1 MSRVRRLSF
10 AIAEQG
16 RRANS
21 TKQALRLRDAVVDI
35 LEEVNQNTSVSRRVT
50 KRSAFTVVLRSL
62 QKTKNLPFSL
72 REHMA
77 LKELSSYITLAQ
89 SNKNS
94 SLTLSN
100 TDLLPTS
107 HPRSTREHSLTAS
120 AVRNARSRWFAD
132 DPRITDERAKTILS
146 SAFSSEVGSV
156 EHTYYTSVLSG
167 LPQGMIPTEAL
178 LAAFGDGNSSA
189 ARSARAQLQRR
200 DREGKFA
207 FQGGGLRALVRRG
220 SQVFSLVGRTVADGL
235 GDLVQIELPDGRIA
249 QVPGSKGEF
258 IKAVLP
264 TPDGY
269 SPAPIDVP
277 TSELGDVINESDIQY
292 TNSPAGW
299 EKVEPSE
306 SDMDKLENEFSDGES
321 VQKYADGAF
330 NVFVVSNSE
339 TKKRKL
345 ILETAEGDRIDG
357 FDNWADLQD
366 ALRGKEEELA
376 KPKAQLPKEKESKF
390 AFNYPEGAYKIAQGA
405 DYDVQGRQEEDS
417 PNFTD
422 DPAEIAQMFD
432 ERDLVQ
438 ALEQAVLPQDD
449 NENAFG
455 YGVLNFNRGEEFV
468 PAEALYKALDE
479 AGEDADLEL
488 ARIYDKGLGSNDNE
502 KALLDARKGPE
513 VVTGEQPDVA
523 ESFER
528 VTKEGSPDVAPA
540 AEEPKFE
547 EEKVDTTPLPAV
559 LKGLTEN
566 ELARF
571 MESRD
576 HTPHL
581 PKNWDIANDQIPEG
595 YNKLDPSPFQ
605 NWREITEDDGDPN
618 LPVGFSDNPVFLAQN
633 VSQEELLK
641 EFRRALEPEGEAPG
655 YGAIKL
661 TTDDGE
667 EFVANVPGE
676 AIRDA
681 LQLQGVDTNFLTT
694 EIYAEAGN
702 LVELSDEDAADALA
716 KIEAS
721 EGELPP
727 TPEIPEVSRA
737 SRSRKV
743 KKGTEKARIPEE
755 ESPADAPADDIQAE
769 LPLDLPVEKKPM
781 NAYERLMAEQQ
792 AEKEA
797 VAERKAKLAK
807 DAEARVDEKGRR
819 IPEGWGIQ
827 EKSKRAYG
835 KDVPENYSNA
845 YGRNNFEAQ
854 VDKDG
859 NIVLKDNNNIL
870 EPKTYKNWKELEAD
884 FESRK
889 EDYAKES
896 RKKIKEWAK
905 AYGFSDEQVN
915 AFDSMSEQ
923 EIADFFA
930 NPENHTDGY
939 KNALDDF
946 ETSWAVDLPSAQ
958 QKARWSEFGKMKRL
972 ADHAG
977 DLPDPNK
984 EKASLDITPEQMD
997 ALRDGIKE
1005 LDWLNEGILFAK
1017 RDGGDD
1023 RLPAQDGVI
1032 DIYDDNAVAG
1042 DLPIATID
1050 ADNNLEWRDEE
1061 TKKRYEA
1068 LVKGILD
1075 EDLESIVQDTPEQA
1089 APSANEDK
1097 IKELEAEREKFVSQE
1112 RGAPSAQMQTKA
1124 RIAIKQIDEEIAKL
1138 RGTLPTEKKKTVS
1151 AQVPKDFEADSL
1163 EEIPEGFEEYP
1174 KPANVAPSAAGGDG
1188 PPPPFRIRSK
1198 VKDLQPGDITTG
1210 DHFVITKIGNKVEGT
1225 NRIEIEGYYPG
1236 HVIQNTKQWIEDTE
1250 IEVIRG
1256 VQPLPEQGDLPV
1268 LSKPK
1273 MKDFGK
1279 IYKDKADNQW
1289 KFRDA
1294 EAQAQ
1299 YDAAFAEYSVQ
1310 ALEAKKRFPDPT
1322 EPSNQPH
1329 RAIVRA
1335 ADLKPGD
1342 VTTDPKK
1349 GHFVIE
1355 RVFVDDKTKPNFV
1368 SVEGYYP
1375 GYGTQR
1381 KEWKV
1386 DTQID
1391 VIRNVEAPAKGE
1403 GELHRPNKVVN
1414 GKWIPDKDEAKNA
1427 EHQRLLEEAGA
1438 RWNAPENL
1446 PVVDNKEQA
1455 PEADQNIPNAVAV
1468 RKPSRKRVPNMPAFQ
1483 GEWAGIAREAN
1494 GDWKKFRELL
1504 KDKTIVFFDF
1514 ETTGIKD
1521 KDGNEPW
1528 QVAGV
1533 KVRDGKVVER
1543 KNFYMNPGRS
1553 VKDVWAGGVDKDGKP
1568 NAVDADGNP
1577 LSDEF
1582 LAKQPSQAQAMA
1594 EFFNWAGLDQE
1605 ESPVLLAAH
1614 YVQFDDEVA
1623 RRMADKHG
1631 LVYRPDGLLDTKAM
1645 GQDIFKDAPE
1655 KPEGNRLGQY
1665 AEFLGVKLDN
1675 WHAADADAEALA
1687 EIFEKLI
1694 DKGIELD
1701 AGKDLF
1707 DVDARIEEYEKAL
1720 AEYEAGK
1727 VNDDAAAA
1735 DFAAAKA
1742 IRDALE
1748 GKEVKL
1754 DEVIVDAKNSPAL
1767 DPEGL
1772 NMGPVDAP
1780 LDGIEKRD
1788 DGVVILDFTPNAV
1801 YPRGEMRM
1809 MPREW
1814 VLDDKN
1820 AVLLDREDARM
1831 RNILPGDF
1839 MASKDGNIIWQVT
1852 AVRAGE
1858 EFGLEPGRV
1867 KIWRRDIETGE
1878 MNTYEHWHGTR
1889 LDGVRRAI
1897 NPADLDIP
1905 EGNPQNEFVS
1915 NKKALPESAET
1926 PEGIGGKQFRK
1937 VYEIGDK
1944 SAVVKLGEKDLGI
1957 FMEAELFD
1965 AEGNSIYK
1973 VEGQFRT
1980 FAGAEAEADA
1990 LLKEFADGLRD
2001 QERDEN
2007 VEPEEARAKDVP
2019 ISRGDVPADA
2029 YDAPETIEVENL
2041 PADLN
2046 GQISIRETG
2055 QDAPNYEVDA
2065 VLQNSDGDNLAEHH
2079 SEHSTKRKAEKEG
2092 RNWVARVVDALMNPP
2107 TPPSDGT
2114 PEAPGKPESPESSKK
2129 KEPKPKKEVPQD
2141 EKVRFSQLNEE
2152 EQAEVLRNVKEIEAI
2167 AENMAGIKAEDVMP
2181 GDFLKH
2187 RQLGHYEKVIRV
2199 ERGKEWGMDR
2209 LVFWVYNPIAGK
2221 EQPRPFKADSPLEF
2235 VRRVGGDG
2243 PVEKFPVGKARGRGK
2258 RPDIRRQDPLEKVVV
2273 REGRVQGAKGKDRG
2287 LFKDANGEPVMVG
2300 DVVIFRD
2307 PKRAGKFGRG
2317 IVKRR
2322 VGDQVDEGKKVGG
2335 APREGKV
2342 YLDNV
2347 FVQWENEDVFGQI
2360 NQGGRMV
2367 VADNLI
2373 IINDNPDDVIANL
2386 EGKNWKGG
2394 VAKPNR
2400 RGAGVDKWTSAEA
2413 PAPAAKA
2420 PEALKDSDKDLFDR
2434 EIQKAIENPGA
2445 RLPDKVQGK
2454 NLEEKKENAREMGR
2468 KAFERGDG
2476 RDPANDMDIFNMP
2489 GTDKDRLD
2497 IMMAWLNGYDQKNID
2512 APLPE
2517 PIDAGPIGMPEDIV
2531 KKTVKDLNGG
2541 QFELSLIKINGVY
2554 EGAVINKQNGNV
2566 QIVVR
2571 DKNEQNARVELARA
2585 GDYIQQAAA
2594 GDEAMNDGVIPN
2606 LDNVALPSEKEVEDK
2621 FMKEGGQYVR
2631 DNGVKVSVKVKDLKI
2646 GDFVITRNGNIGR
2659 IIELTPI
2666 GNRVQVK
2673 VQYRGGAQYTYKPWK
2688 ADAQIDG
2695 IYRVPSKENP
2705 VPSGGTGKTVVPKP
2719 TAPTP
2724 TPTPTPAPAGA
2735 PNFVKAAQ
2743 ELGFVKKQLPKI
2755 KDVWGTEADGI
2766 RAVNAAYKAL
2776 KDNDKDLFERQ
2787 IDRAIRRLSNRAGG
2801 KYNDIVNDLEKIKS
2815 EVDGIPAIPRPAMP
2829 VKDWKGPKD
2838 LDPIQVAEG
2847 RKNNNENPA
2856 ELSPFWQNVIV
2867 KDANFW
2873 AALERKGIRG
2883 DAEKEEIRAFFGD
2896 GQPKPLAALSP
2907 RARVLL
2913 AAAIGE
2919 KIKGQKSSDEAREIK
2934 NLIDLNFKLMEERLA
2949 YEPNE
2954 KEIGIGGLLADLD
2967 IKQLEKVA
2975 PRKGITGSLD
2985 FAGKKWIVMRIGD
2998 SGGGRR
3004 GDNQIYKI
3012 VDEESG
3018 QVFFYKQDEGKEQV
3032 DSEMAG
3038 AAFLRAFGVLGAY
3051 PAIRHNS
3058 NNRVVITGEAGTNL
3072 ALARAPKQAHEVYG
3086 GASPFLEKGQVHQ
3099 ILGMVMVDAL
3109 IHNEDRHMNNW
3120 QGARDDNK
3128 NVEVGDEGKVLALI
3142 FDQGLGKVWDNPANA
3157 ASAYDFIMKNKGRN
3171 PLPGIL
3177 KNEVGPEA
3185 FYEMIQRGGQQALQA
3200 LRREYPV
3207 GAAPEIDI
3215 LVKRLEE
3222 LLAKDAQ
3229 DWR

>member
-1 MSRVRRLSF
+1 MSRIRRLSF

-156 EHTYYTSVLSG
+156 EHTYYTSVLSA

-292 TNSPAGW
+292 TNSPEGW

-432 ERDLVQ
+432 ERDLIQ

-488 ARIYDKGLGSNDNE
+488 AKIYDKGLGSNDNE

-702 LVELSDEDAADALA
+702 LVELNDEDAADALA
-716 KIEAS
+716 RIEES

-827 EKSKRAYG
+827 EKAKRAFG
-835 KDVPENYSNA
+835 KDVPENYSNV

-896 RKKIKEWAK
+896 RKKIKDWAK

-1075 EDLESIVQDTPEQA
+1075 EDLEGIVQDTPEQA
-1089 APSANEDK
+1089 APAAPK
-1097 IKELEAEREKFVSQE
+1097 
-1112 RGAPSAQMQTKA
+1112 APSA
-1124 RIAIKQIDEEIAKL
+1124 
-1138 RGTLPTEKKKTVS
+1138 KKKTVS

-1163 EEIPEGFEEYP
+1163 EEIPEGFQEYP
-1174 KPANVAPSAAGGDG
+1174 KPANVAPPAAAGGDG

-1210 DHFVITKIGNKVEGT
+1210 DHFVITKIGDKVEGT

-1236 HVIQNTKQWIEDTE
+1236 HVIQNTKQWVEDTE

-1289 KFRDA
+1289 KFRDP

-1299 YDAAFAEYSVQ
+1299 YDAAFADYNVQ
-1310 ALEAKKRFPDPT
+1310 AAEAKKRFPDPT

-1468 RKPSRKRVPNMPAFQ
+1468 RKPARKRVPNMPAFQ
-1483 GEWAGIAREAN
+1483 GEWAAIAREAG
-1494 GDWKKFRELL
+1494 GDWNKFRELI

-1533 KVRDGKVVER
+1533 KVRDGKIVDR
-1543 KNFYMNPGRS
+1543 FNIYMNPGRS
-1553 VKDVWAGGVDKDGKP
+1553 VKDVWAGEVGKDGKP

-1582 LAKQPSQAQAMA
+1582 LAKQPNQAEAMA
-1594 EFFNWAGLDQE
+1594 RFFEWAGL
-1605 ESPVLLAAH
+1605 ESEGRPLLAAH

-1631 LVYRPDGLLDTKAM
+1631 LEYQPDGLLDTKAM
-1645 GQDIFKDAPE
+1645 GQDIFKNAPE

-1665 AEFLGVKLDN
+1665 AEFLGVELDN

-1687 EIFEKLI
+1687 GIFEKLI

-1701 AGKDLF
+1701 GGKDLF
-1707 DVDARIEEYEKAL
+1707 DVDKRIEEYEKAL
-1720 AEYEAGK
+1720 GDYESAK
-1727 VNDDAAAA
+1727 VKDDAGAA

-1742 IRDALE
+1742 IRDALD

-1780 LDGIEKRD
+1780 LDGMERRD
-1788 DGVVILDFTPNAV
+1788 DGVVVLDFTPNAV
-1801 YPRGEMRM
+1801 YPKGEMRM

-1839 MASKDGNIIWQVT
+1839 MASRDGNIIWQVT

-1889 LDGVRRAI
+1889 LDGVRRPI

-1915 NKKALPESAET
+1915 NKKSAPESEQT
-1926 PEGIGGKQFRK
+1926 PEAIAGKQFRK

-1973 VEGQFRT
+1973 VDGQFRT

-2041 PADLN
+2041 PPDLN

-2079 SEHSTKRKAEKEG
+2079 SEHPTKRKAEKEG
-2092 RNWVARVVDALMNPP
+2092 RDFVARASDAIQNPE
-2107 TPPSDGT
+2107 PS
-2114 PEAPGKPESPESSKK
+2114 PEAEEEKPKSS
-2129 KEPKPKKEVPQD
+2129 KPKKEVPQD
-2141 EKVRFSQLNEE
+2141 EKVKFSQLNEE

-2167 AENMAGIKAEDVMP
+2167 AVDMAGIKAEDVMP
-2181 GDFLKH
+2181 GDFFKH
-2187 RQLGHYEKVIRV
+2187 RQLGHYEKVIRI

-2243 PVEKFPVGKARGRGK
+2243 PVEKFPVGKARGRAK

-2273 REGRVQGAKGKDRG
+2273 REGRIQGAKKKDRG
-2287 LFKDANGEPVMVG
+2287 FFKGADGEPVLKG
-2300 DVVIFRD
+2300 DVVIHRD
-2307 PKRAGKFGRG
+2307 PAIAAELGRG
-2317 IVKRR
+2317 IIKRR

-2335 APREGKV
+2335 RGIGGKV
-2342 YLDNV
+2342 WLDHV
-2347 FVQWENEDVFGQI
+2347 FVQWENEEGAA
-2360 NQGGRMV
+2360 NLGQGGRQII
-2367 VADNLI
+2367 ADKLV

-2386 EGKNWKGG
+2386 EKKTWRGG

-2400 RGAGVDKWTSAEA
+2400 RVAGRENPHGS
-2413 PAPAAKA
+2413 APAAKA
-2420 PEALKDSDKDLFDR
+2420 PEAP
-2434 EIQKAIENPGA
+2434 KA
-2445 RLPDKVQGK
+2445 
-2454 NLEEKKENAREMGR
+2454 
-2468 KAFERGDG
+2468 
-2476 RDPANDMDIFNMP
+2476 
-2489 GTDKDRLD
+2489 
-2497 IMMAWLNGYDQKNID
+2497 
-2512 APLPE
+2512 AP
-2517 PIDAGPIGMPEDIV
+2517 GMPEDIV

-2541 QFELSLIKINGVY
+2541 QFELSLIKIDDVY
-2554 EGAVINKQNGNV
+2554 EGAVIDKQNGNV

-2594 GDEAMNDGVIPN
+2594 GDEAMNDGAIPN
-2606 LDNVALPSEKEVEDK
+2606 LDKVSEAPAPKSIPTPEPGKEIIDARSPGADAITKANLLSELKKMRLALPKARADVGFDRDAANLQKAGKQLDKYMRNVNAKSEED
-2621 FMKEGGQYVR
+2621 EAY
-2631 DNGVKVSVKVKDLKI
+2631 L
-2646 GDFVITRNGNIGR
+2646 
-2659 IIELTPI
+2659 
-2666 GNRVQVK
+2666 
-2673 VQYRGGAQYTYKPWK
+2673 K
-2688 ADAQIDG
+2688 ADNYELRQAIAYAQ
-2695 IYRVPSKENP
+2695 RVSTPLGKELAE
-2705 VPSGGTGKTVVPKP
+2705 K
-2719 TAPTP
+2719 
-2724 TPTPTPAPAGA
+2724 
-2735 PNFVKAAQ
+2735 
-2743 ELGFVKKQLPKI
+2743 
-2755 KDVWGTEADGI
+2755 
-2766 RAVNAAYKAL
+2766 
-2776 KDNDKDLFERQ
+2776 
-2787 IDRAIRRLSNRAGG
+2787 
-2801 KYNDIVNDLEKIKS
+2801 LEKIK
-2815 EVDGIPAIPRPAMP
+2815 EDVEFKKDAQLRAREEERQKRLAEPFPDDLVVDKDNITNENLKAMLKEIELRLPEKPVYP
-2829 VKDWKGPKD
+2829 VKDGKRALEKLIEDLNNGMDPLSLDKNKLEEAYNGLRSSQDSAHVEMAKKLKPIFGEILSKQKERETPNREANLNKPDPAVLAEERIRAGENIVDAPNIKEVFAKD
-2838 LDPIQVAEG
+2838 DVFAANPFLEPFKEELQKFFAPAQAQPLAKLSSEARQALNQYLSGALRDDKALVGATPDQTDKNIREAANLILALRAEELAFSPNRDNVGVAQGLKNIDPEKILKYG
-2847 RKNNNENPA
+2847 RANASTSFVPLIIDGVDTGFLIKLNENGVNA
-2856 ELSPFWQNVIV
+2856 RSGN
-2867 KDANFW
+2867 NFW
-2873 AALERKGIRG
+2873 LIDTKTGQKIIIKKETMAGRANAEVWSAKLLNAFGVRGVSHVERHPQDDDIIFVTFAGDNIDLADVPNVYDKVRSKLRLDAKATAARAKVADLIGMMIFDGVASNTDRH
-2883 DAEKEEIRAFFGD
+2883 EENF
-2896 GQPKPLAALSP
+2896 LAAETPENGVARNGNEDLQLLPIDHGYAHRLSRNRGGVYDP
-2907 RARVLL
+2907 ETLIRTN
-2913 AAAIGE
+2913 GYFT
-2919 KIKGQKSSDEAREIK
+2919 SREIYK
-2934 NLIDLNFKLMEERLA
+2934 ELVRSIGGRAAHHLIDLTVQQAIQELKRDNGGIDPAVLNDILA
-2949 YEPNE
+2949 Q
-2954 KEIGIGGLLADLD
+2954 LD
-2967 IKQLEKVA
+2967 VL
-2975 PRKGITGSLD
+2975 RGITPQ
-2985 FAGKKWIVMRIGD
+2985 KWAKDM
-2998 SGGGRR
+2998 
-3004 GDNQIYKI
+3004 
-3012 VDEESG
+3012 
-3018 QVFFYKQDEGKEQV
+3018 
-3032 DSEMAG
+3032 
-3038 AAFLRAFGVLGAY
+3038 
-3051 PAIRHNS
+3051 
-3058 NNRVVITGEAGTNL
+3058 
-3072 ALARAPKQAHEVYG
+3072 
-3086 GASPFLEKGQVHQ
+3086 
-3099 ILGMVMVDAL
+3099 
-3109 IHNEDRHMNNW
+3109 
-3120 QGARDDNK
+3120 GAR
-3128 NVEVGDEGKVLALI
+3128 E
-3142 FDQGLGKVWDNPANA
+3142 
-3157 ASAYDFIMKNKGRN
+3157 
-3171 PLPGIL
+3171 
-3177 KNEVGPEA
+3177 
-3185 FYEMIQRGGQQALQA
+3185 
-3200 LRREYPV
+3200 
-3207 GAAPEIDI
+3207 
-3215 LVKRLEE
+3215 
-3222 LLAKDAQ
+3222 
-3229 DWR
+3229 

>member
-220 SQVFSLVGRTVADGL
+220 SQVFSLIGRTVADGL

-269 SPAPIDVP
+269 SPSPIDVP
-277 TSELGDVINESDIQY
+277 TSQLGDVINESDIQY
-292 TNSPAGW
+292 TNSPEGW

-488 ARIYDKGLGSNDNE
+488 AKIYDKGLGSNDNE

-547 EEKVDTTPLPAV
+547 EEKVDTTPLPAL

-595 YNKLDPSPFQ
+595 YNKLDPAPFQ
-605 NWREITEDDGDPN
+605 NCREITEDDGDPN

-755 ESPADAPADDIQAE
+755 ESPADAPADEIQAE

-827 EKSKRAYG
+827 EKAKRAFG
-835 KDVPENYSNA
+835 KDVPENYSNV

-896 RKKIKEWAK
+896 RKKIKDWAK

-1061 TKKRYEA
+1061 TKKNYEA

-1075 EDLESIVQDTPEQA
+1075 EDLESIVQDTPEQGTPA
-1089 APSANEDK
+1089 APKAPSA
-1097 IKELEAEREKFVSQE
+1097 
-1112 RGAPSAQMQTKA
+1112 
-1124 RIAIKQIDEEIAKL
+1124 
-1138 RGTLPTEKKKTVS
+1138 KKKTVS

-1163 EEIPEGFEEYP
+1163 EEIPEGFQEYP
-1174 KPANVAPSAAGGDG
+1174 KPANVAPPAAAGGDG

-1289 KFRDA
+1289 KFRDP

-1299 YDAAFAEYSVQ
+1299 YDAAFADYNVQ
-1310 ALEAKKRFPDPT
+1310 AAEAKKRFPDPT

-1468 RKPSRKRVPNMPAFQ
+1468 RKPARKRVPNMPAFQ
-1483 GEWAGIAREAN
+1483 GEWAAIAREAG
-1494 GDWKKFRELL
+1494 GDWKKFRELI

-1533 KVRDGKVVER
+1533 KVRDGKIVDR
-1543 KNFYMNPGRS
+1543 FNIYMNPGRS
-1553 VKDVWAGGVDKDGKP
+1553 VKDVWAGGVGPDGKP

-1582 LAKQPSQAQAMA
+1582 LAKQPNQAEAMA
-1594 EFFNWAGLDQE
+1594 KFFEWAGL
-1605 ESPVLLAAH
+1605 ESEGRPLLAAH

-1631 LVYRPDGLLDTKAM
+1631 LEYQPDGLLDTKAM

-1665 AEFLGVKLDN
+1665 AEFLGVELDN

-1687 EIFEKLI
+1687 GIFEKLI

-1701 AGKDLF
+1701 GGKDLF
-1707 DVDARIEEYEKAL
+1707 DVDKRIEEYEKAL
-1720 AEYEAGK
+1720 GEYEAGK
-1727 VNDDAAAA
+1727 VKDDAGAA

-1742 IRDALE
+1742 IRDALD

-1780 LDGIEKRD
+1780 LDGMERRD
-1788 DGVVILDFTPNAV
+1788 DGVVVLDFTPNAV
-1801 YPRGEMRM
+1801 YPKGEMRM

-1889 LDGVRRAI
+1889 LDGVRRPI

-1915 NKKALPESAET
+1915 NKKSTPESEQT
-1926 PEGIGGKQFRK
+1926 PEAIAGKQFRK

-1944 SAVVKLGEKDLGI
+1944 VAVVKLGEKDLGI

-1973 VEGQFRT
+1973 VDGQFRT
-1980 FAGAEAEADA
+1980 FVGAEAEADA

-2079 SEHSTKRKAEKEG
+2079 SEHPTKRKAEKEG
-2092 RNWVARVVDALMNPP
+2092 RDFVARASDAIQNPE
-2107 TPPSDGT
+2107 PS
-2114 PEAPGKPESPESSKK
+2114 PEAEEEKPKSS
-2129 KEPKPKKEVPQD
+2129 KPKKEVPQD
-2141 EKVRFSQLNEE
+2141 EKVKFSQLNEE

-2167 AENMAGIKAEDVMP
+2167 AVDMAGIKAEDVMP
-2181 GDFLKH
+2181 GDFFKH
-2187 RQLGHYEKVIRV
+2187 RQLGHYEKVIRI

-2243 PVEKFPVGKARGRGK
+2243 PVEKFPVGKPRGRAQ
-2258 RPDIRRQDPLEKVVV
+2258 RPDIRRQDPLEKVKV
-2273 REGRVQGAKGKDRG
+2273 REGRIQGAKKKDRG
-2287 LFKDANGEPVMVG
+2287 FFKGADGEPVLKG
-2300 DVVIFRD
+2300 DVVIHRD
-2307 PKRAGKFGRG
+2307 PAIAAELGRG

-2335 APREGKV
+2335 RGIGGKV
-2342 YLDNV
+2342 WLDHV
-2347 FVQWENEDVFGQI
+2347 FVQWENEEGAANL
-2360 NQGGRMV
+2360 NQGGRQII
-2367 VADNLI
+2367 ADKLV

-2386 EGKNWKGG
+2386 EKKTWRGG

-2400 RGAGVDKWTSAEA
+2400 RVAGRENPHGS
-2413 PAPAAKA
+2413 APAAKA
-2420 PEALKDSDKDLFDR
+2420 PEAPKNSDEELLGR
-2434 EIQKAIENPGA
+2434 EIEKANQNPRA
-2445 RLPDKVQGK
+2445 YLPSKIKGK
-2454 NLEEKKENAREMGR
+2454 NLEEKIKNAREMGR
-2468 KAFERGDG
+2468 RAFERGES
-2476 RDPANDMDIFNMP
+2476 RNPANDIDFNDMP
-2489 GTDKDRLD
+2489 GVGNDRVK
-2497 IMMAWLNGYDQKNID
+2497 IMIAWFDGYDQKNTD
-2512 APLPE
+2512 APQS
-2517 PIDAGPIGMPEDIV
+2517 IDAGPIGGPQDIV
-2531 KKTVKDLNGG
+2531 KKTIKDLNGG
-2541 QFELSLIKINGVY
+2541 EFELSLIKIGDVY

-2571 DKNEQNARVELARA
+2571 DKNEQNARVDLARA
-2585 GDYIQQAAA
+2585 GDYIQQAANGA
-2594 GDEAMNDGVIPN
+2594 EAMNDGVIPD
-2606 LDNVALPSEKEVEDK
+2606 LDKVNETPAPKSSPPALMEKPEKPEPKEDAPRRIFNGNVVDK
-2621 FMKEGGQYVR
+2621 NNKQFDISIV
-2631 DNGVKVSVKVKDLKI
+2631 KI
-2646 GDFVITRNGNIGR
+2646 GDEYEAAAFPKDDNKKGQVIAKARMLADVQAVVNR
-2659 IIELTPI
+2659 FIEDVVDAED
-2666 GNRVQVK
+2666 GNRVLRSYAGEPEPEVQPVLTRDTDVVPPLPAKQTLELKNAKVRAREMKAALLDREFVDVQNPDGWDDAKLRENLEYRKKRLAELLGTDDIDRRQGARFAADMRKAATYAKGLGWFEEAKQLEALAGLQKEIPLRKMDADFEAKVAEMEKLFPEMYALNKDLEAKLGWMANERRQVLRKQFDNAIIYPDPFNPIFRNAVLGGQGTIDELIQIARARLADNEAAPLIERLEK
-2673 VQYRGGAQYTYKPWK
+2673 VKAGFQGFGDLPKLPLPEIGSDKANQFVAKVAREFEGIGNDAFYDANGQFKLKRGDLVWGDWKFKSNISAGINKLILLENSVTKELIIIKYDNDKYNNKPKFKGNGIKAEEMVAFLYRDLGFASPAAKAINPDSPQMEVGGLGAMEFAGPGFFGLQNIKNNGETDVDSLSEVIPEFRAELLNFIVANAIIGNTDRHAHNFMWGRDAAGQARLIPVDNGLAMFNGAFGK
-2688 ADAQIDG
+2688 ADAHEDDPL
-2695 IYRVPSKENP
+2695 Y
-2705 VPSGGTGKTVVPKP
+2705 
-2719 TAPTP
+2719 
-2724 TPTPTPAPAGA
+2724 
-2735 PNFVKAAQ
+2735 
-2743 ELGFVKKQLPKI
+2743 
-2755 KDVWGTEADGI
+2755 
-2766 RAVNAAYKAL
+2766 
-2776 KDNDKDLFERQ
+2776 
-2787 IDRAIRRLSNRAGG
+2787 
-2801 KYNDIVNDLEKIKS
+2801 
-2815 EVDGIPAIPRPAMP
+2815 
-2829 VKDWKGPKD
+2829 
-2838 LDPIQVAEG
+2838 LDPIDV
-2847 RKNNNENPA
+2847 
-2856 ELSPFWQNVIV
+2856 V
-2867 KDANFW
+2867 
-2873 AALERKGIRG
+2873 
-2883 DAEKEEIRAFFGD
+2883 FGNH
-2896 GQPKPLAALSP
+2896 GNRNAVMPLAKAH
-2907 RARVLL
+2907 V
-2913 AAAIGE
+2913 
-2919 KIKGQKSSDEAREIK
+2919 D
-2934 NLIDLNFKLMEERLA
+2934 
-2949 YEPNE
+2949 
-2954 KEIGIGGLLADLD
+2954 EIGIDAA
-2967 IKQLEKVA
+2967 E
-2975 PRKGITGSLD
+2975 S
-2985 FAGKKWIVMRIGD
+2985 
-2998 SGGGRR
+2998 
-3004 GDNQIYKI
+3004 QIA
-3012 VDEESG
+3012 E
-3018 QVFFYKQDEGKEQV
+3018 F
-3032 DSEMAG
+3032 
-3038 AAFLRAFGVLGAY
+3038 
-3051 PAIRHNS
+3051 
-3058 NNRVVITGEAGTNL
+3058 
-3072 ALARAPKQAHEVYG
+3072 
-3086 GASPFLEKGQVHQ
+3086 
-3099 ILGMVMVDAL
+3099 
-3109 IHNEDRHMNNW
+3109 
-3120 QGARDDNK
+3120 GARMRERAAAMKFIDDR
-3128 NVEVGDEGKVLALI
+3128 
-3142 FDQGLGKVWDNPANA
+3142 
-3157 ASAYDFIMKNKGRN
+3157 ASAYLDARAEYVIKNARKLATR
-3171 PLPGIL
+3171 
-3177 KNEVGPEA
+3177 
-3185 FYEMIQRGGQQALQA
+3185 IQRGF
-3200 LRREYPV
+3200 
-3207 GAAPEIDI
+3207 
-3215 LVKRLEE
+3215 
-3222 LLAKDAQ
+3222 
-3229 DWR
+3229 

>member
-120 AVRNARSRWFAD
+120 AARNARSRWFAD

-156 EHTYYTSVLSG
+156 EHTYYTSVLSA

-405 DYDVQGRQEEDS
+405 DYDVQGRQDEDS

-422 DPAEIAQMFD
+422 DPVEIAQMFD

-547 EEKVDTTPLPAV
+547 EEKIDTTPLPAL

-618 LPVGFSDNPVFLAQN
+618 LPIGFSDNPVFLAQN

-702 LVELSDEDAADALA
+702 LVELNDEDAADALA
-716 KIEAS
+716 RIEES

-755 ESPADAPADDIQAE
+755 ESPADAPVNAPADEIQAE

-827 EKSKRAYG
+827 EKAKRAFG
-835 KDVPENYSNA
+835 KDVPENYSNV

-896 RKKIKEWAK
+896 RKKIKDWAK

-923 EIADFFA
+923 EIANFFA

-1032 DIYDDNAVAG
+1032 DIYDDNAIAG

-1050 ADNNLEWRDEE
+1050 ANNNLEWRDEE
-1061 TKKRYEA
+1061 TKKNYEA

-1075 EDLESIVQDTPEQA
+1075 EDLESIIQDTPEQA

-1097 IKELEAEREKFVSQE
+1097 IK
-1112 RGAPSAQMQTKA
+1112 
-1124 RIAIKQIDEEIAKL
+1124 
-1138 RGTLPTEKKKTVS
+1138 EKKKTVS

-1289 KFRDA
+1289 KFRDP

-1483 GEWAGIAREAN
+1483 GEWAGIAREAD
-1494 GDWKKFRELL
+1494 GDWKKFREIL

-1553 VKDVWAGGVDKDGKP
+1553 VKDVWAGGIDKDGKP

-1727 VNDDAAAA
+1727 VNDDAGAA

-1742 IRDALE
+1742 IRDALD

-1754 DEVIVDAKNSPAL
+1754 DEVIVDAKNSPTL

-1858 EFGLEPGRV
+1858 EFGLRPGRV

-1889 LDGVRRAI
+1889 LDGVRRPI

-1915 NKKALPESAET
+1915 NKKSAPEAEQT
-1926 PEGIGGKQFRK
+1926 PEAIAGKQFRK

-1944 SAVVKLGEKDLGI
+1944 SAVVKLGEKDGGI

-1973 VEGQFRT
+1973 VDGQFRT

-1990 LLKEFADGLRD
+1990 LIKEFADGLKD

-2019 ISRGDVPADA
+2019 ISRGEVPADA
-2029 YDAPETIEVENL
+2029 YDAPETVEVENL

-2114 PEAPGKPESPESSKK
+2114 PEAPGKPESSESSKK

-2167 AENMAGIKAEDVMP
+2167 AENMAGIKAEDVKP

-2335 APREGKV
+2335 APRDGKV

-2347 FVQWENEDVFGQI
+2347 YVQWENEDVFGQI

-2373 IINDNPDDVIANL
+2373 IINDNPDDVLAKL
-2386 EGKNWKGG
+2386 EDGRKWRGG
-2394 VAKPNR
+2394 AAKPNR
-2400 RGAGVDKWTSAEA
+2400 RGAGVDNWTSPEA

-2420 PEALKDSDKDLFDR
+2420 PEALKDSDKDLLDR
-2434 EIQKAIENPGA
+2434 EIQKAIKNPWA
-2445 RLPDKVQGK
+2445 HLPDKVQGK

-2476 RDPANDMDIFNMP
+2476 RDPANDMDIFNLP
-2489 GTDKDRLD
+2489 GNDKDRLD
-2497 IMMAWLNGYDQKNID
+2497 IMMAWLNGYDQKPK
-2512 APLPE
+2512 PLPE
-2517 PIDAGPIGMPEDIV
+2517 AIDAGPIGMPEDIV

-2554 EGAVINKQNGNV
+2554 EGAVINKQNGNI

-2705 VPSGGTGKTVVPKP
+2705 VPSGGSGKTVVPKP

-2724 TPTPTPAPAGA
+2724 TPTPTPAGA

-2755 KDVWGTEADGI
+2755 KDVWGSEADGI

-2815 EVDGIPAIPRPAMP
+2815 EVDGIPAIPRPTMP

-2873 AALERKGIRG
+2873 AALERKGVRG
-2883 DAEKEEIRAFFGD
+2883 DAEKEEIRAFFSD

-2934 NLIDLNFKLMEERLA
+2934 NLVDLNFKLMEERLA

-3072 ALARAPKQAHEVYG
+3072 ALAKAPKQAHELYN

-3109 IHNEDRHMNNW
+3109 IHNDDRHMNNW

-3222 LLAKDAQ
+3222 LLAKDAR

>member
-1 MSRVRRLSF
+1 MTMSRVRRLSF

-156 EHTYYTSVLSG
+156 EHTYYTSVLSA

-220 SQVFSLVGRTVADGL
+220 SQVFSLIGRTVADGL

-277 TSELGDVINESDIQY
+277 TSQLGDVINESDIQY
-292 TNSPAGW
+292 TNSPEGW

-345 ILETAEGDRIDG
+345 ILETAEGDRIDA

-432 ERDLVQ
+432 ERDLIQ

-488 ARIYDKGLGSNDNE
+488 AKIYDKGLGSNDNE

-547 EEKVDTTPLPAV
+547 EEKVDTTPLPA
-559 LKGLTEN
+559 LLNGLTEN

-595 YNKLDPSPFQ
+595 YNKLDPAPFQ
-605 NWREITEDDGDPN
+605 NWREITEEDGDPS

-702 LVELSDEDAADALA
+702 LIELNDEDAADALA
-716 KIEAS
+716 KIEES
-721 EGELPP
+721 EGKLPP

-755 ESPADAPADDIQAE
+755 EAPADAPADDIQAE

-827 EKSKRAYG
+827 EKAKRAFG

-896 RKKIKEWAK
+896 RKKIKDWAK

-1042 DLPIATID
+1042 ELPIATID

-1075 EDLESIVQDTPEQA
+1075 EDLESIVQDTPEQV
-1089 APSANEDK
+1089 APSANEEK
-1097 IKELEAEREKFVSQE
+1097 IKELEAEREKFVKQE
-1112 RGAPSAQMQTKA
+1112 RGAPSADMQTKA

-1138 RGTLPTEKKKTVS
+1138 RGTLPAEKKKTVS
-1151 AQVPKDFEADSL
+1151 AQVPKDFEVDSL

-1174 KPANVAPSAAGGDG
+1174 KPADVAPAAAGGDG

-1210 DHFVITKIGNKVEGT
+1210 DHFVITKIGDKVEGT

-1289 KFRDA
+1289 KFRDP

-1299 YDAAFAEYSVQ
+1299 YDAAFADYNVQ
-1310 ALEAKKRFPDPT
+1310 AAEAKKRFPDPT

-1483 GEWAGIAREAN
+1483 GEWAAIAREAG
-1494 GDWKKFRELL
+1494 GDWNKFRELI

-1533 KVRDGKVVER
+1533 KVRDGKIVDR
-1543 KNFYMNPGRS
+1543 FNIYMNPGRS
-1553 VKDVWAGGVDKDGKP
+1553 VKDVWAGEVGEDGKP

-1582 LAKQPSQAQAMA
+1582 LAKQPNQAEAMA
-1594 EFFNWAGLDQE
+1594 RFFEWAGL
-1605 ESPVLLAAH
+1605 ESEGRPLLAAH

-1631 LVYRPDGLLDTKAM
+1631 LEYQPDGLLDTKAM
-1645 GQDIFKDAPE
+1645 GQDIFKNAPE

-1665 AEFLGVKLDN
+1665 AEFLGVELDN

-1687 EIFEKLI
+1687 GIFEKLI

-1701 AGKDLF
+1701 GGKDLF
-1707 DVDARIEEYEKAL
+1707 DVDKRIEEYEKAL
-1720 AEYEAGK
+1720 GEYEAGK
-1727 VNDDAAAA
+1727 VKDDAGAA

-1742 IRDALE
+1742 IRDALD

-1780 LDGIEKRD
+1780 LDGMERRD
-1788 DGVVILDFTPNAV
+1788 DGVVVLDFTPNAV
-1801 YPRGEMRM
+1801 YPKGEMRM

-1889 LDGVRRAI
+1889 LDGVRRPI

-1915 NKKALPESAET
+1915 NKKSAPESEQT
-1926 PEGIGGKQFRK
+1926 PEAIAGKQFRK

-1944 SAVVKLGEKDLGI
+1944 VAVVKLGEKDLGI

-1973 VEGQFRT
+1973 VDGQFRT

-2019 ISRGDVPADA
+2019 ISRGDIPADA
-2029 YDAPETIEVENL
+2029 YDAPETVEVENL
-2041 PADLN
+2041 PPDLN

-2079 SEHSTKRKAEKEG
+2079 SEHPTKRKAEKEG
-2092 RNWVARVVDALMNPP
+2092 RDFVARASDAIQNPE
-2107 TPPSDGT
+2107 PS
-2114 PEAPGKPESPESSKK
+2114 PEAEEEKPKPS
-2129 KEPKPKKEVPQD
+2129 KPKKEVPQD

-2152 EQAEVLRNVKEIEAI
+2152 EQAEVLRNVKEIEAV
-2167 AENMAGIKAEDVMP
+2167 AVDMAGIKAEDVRP
-2181 GDFLKH
+2181 GDFFKH
-2187 RQLGHYEKVIRV
+2187 RQLGHYEKVIRI

-2235 VRRVGGDG
+2235 VRRIEGDG
-2243 PVEKFPVGKARGRGK
+2243 PVEKFPVGKPRGRAK
-2258 RPDIRRQDPLEKVVV
+2258 RPDIRRKDPKERVIV

-2287 LFKDANGEPVMVG
+2287 LFKDANGEPVLVG

-2335 APREGKV
+2335 APRDGKV

-2347 FVQWENEDVFGQI
+2347 YVQWENEDVFGQI

-2373 IINDNPDDVIANL
+2373 LINDNPDDVLAKL
-2386 EGKNWKGG
+2386 EDGRKWKGG
-2394 VAKPNR
+2394 AAKPNR

-2420 PEALKDSDKDLFDR
+2420 PEA
-2434 EIQKAIENPGA
+2434 
-2445 RLPDKVQGK
+2445 
-2454 NLEEKKENAREMGR
+2454 
-2468 KAFERGDG
+2468 
-2476 RDPANDMDIFNMP
+2476 PA
-2489 GTDKDRLD
+2489 L
-2497 IMMAWLNGYDQKNID
+2497 
-2512 APLPE
+2512 
-2517 PIDAGPIGMPEDIV
+2517 GMPEQIYNNKFQD
-2531 KKTVKDLNGG
+2531 KNGG
-2541 QFELSLIKINGVY
+2541 NFEINLIKIGDIY
-2554 EGAVINKQNGNV
+2554 EGALIDKNDEDARV

-2571 DKNEQNARVELARA
+2571 DKDKKVAIDALADARDVIK
-2585 GDYIQQAAA
+2585 GAAN
-2594 GDEAMNDGVIPN
+2594 GQEALPDIPN
-2606 LDNVALPSEKEVEDK
+2606 LDNEFLGNENPTPEPAADGKQLYKGVMNDANRNQFEVMLFEKEVDGKKVYEGYVRNFFNDKPKLVVRDENENNARVGLLEVVEKLREAENGDDVINSTDKKVEKENVALPSEKEVEDK

-2659 IIELTPI
+2659 IIELTPV

-2705 VPSGGTGKTVVPKP
+2705 VPSGGSGRTVVPKP

-2724 TPTPTPAPAGA
+2724 TPTPTPSPAGA

-2743 ELGFVKKQLPKI
+2743 ELGFVKKRLPKI
-2755 KDVWGTEADGI
+2755 KDVYGGTEADGI

-2787 IDRAIRRLSNRAGG
+2787 IDRAIRRLSGRAGG
-2801 KYNDIVNDLEKIKS
+2801 KYTDIVNDLERIKS

-2838 LDPIQVAEG
+2838 LDPVQVAEG

-2883 DAEKEEIRAFFGD
+2883 EAEKEEIRAFFSD

-2949 YEPNE
+2949 YEPNQ

-2975 PRKGITGSLD
+2975 PRKGITGALD
-2985 FAGKKWIVMRIGD
+2985 FAGRKWIVMRIGD

-3018 QVFFYKQDEGKEQV
+3018 QAFFYKQDEGKEQV

-3051 PAIRHNS
+3051 PAIRHKS

-3072 ALARAPKQAHEVYG
+3072 ALAKAPKQAHELYG

-3142 FDQGLGKVWDNPANA
+3142 FDQGLGKVWDNPGNA
-3157 ASAYDFIMKNKGRN
+3157 ASPYDFIMKNKGRN
-3171 PLPGIL
+3171 PLPGLL

-3207 GAAPEIDI
+3207 GTAPEIDI

-3222 LLAKDAQ
+3222 LMAKDAQ